1 MRLQLAL
8 NVSNMDAAI
17 EYYSRLFGT
26 RPHKRRPG
34 YANFAIDD
42 PALKLVLF
50 EVPDAKEHLN
60 HIGVEV
66 LDPDQMPTVRAR
78 LSDAGVLTRVVDQ
91 STCCHATQDKLWSDG
106 PDGLNW
112 EWYTITDDAPKARPN
127 DATCCVSNAEPD
139 RQTPGDACCT

>member
-8 NVSNMDAAI
+8 NVSDIDAAVA
-17 EYYSRLFGT
+17 YYSRLFGT
-26 RPHKRRPG
+26 EPHKRRPG

-50 EVPDAKEHLN
+50 EAADAPEHLN

-66 LDPDQMPTVRAR
+66 LDPADMPVVRER
-78 LSDAGVLTRVVDQ
+78 LSGNGILNRVVDQ

-112 EWYTITDDAPKARPN
+112 EWYIITDDQPMARPN
-127 DATCCVSNAEPD
+127 DKTCCA
-139 RQTPGDACCT
+139 